1 MAAGIGR
8 KFRKRFVARVL
19 GLISAVLLLSPLGE
33 AGHLSGIVCAASPF
47 TAVVSVIG
55 TRTFHSLAWV
65 GLLVWAVTIVR
76 RRWFCRWLCPVGLC
90 HDGASRLGR
99 RWGRRPAK
107 RMIPLGEWIVLL
119 TLGGVCLGYPLLLW
133 TDPLAIFAGL
143 FGPLIGG
150 PGGIL
155 WLMPALF
162 VALLL
167 LSLWRPNLWCG
178 WICPLGVFQDL
189 TARVRKAVALR
200 VRARVQS
207 DVAGPALGQ
216 AGDASSRRQRRALI
230 SIPIGI
236 ASAAIGLGSRRP
248 ASVVRPPGAIDE
260 SSFGGVCIRCGNCL
274 RVCPAGIIRPDSGR
288 TRFTDILTPLLAFRD
303 DYCREDCIRCTEVCP
318 SGALQRV
325 RLEDKARAKIGVARV
340 DMDICVLGKD
350 EECSACKRWCPYDA
364 IRYVFCETDY
374 MVKPQIDADK
384 CPGCGACET
393 ACPTGPKKAIV
404 VYRR

>member
-1 MAAGIGR
+1 MAAGSGR
-8 KFRKRFVARVL
+8 KVNKRLVVRVL
-19 GLISAVLLLSPLGE
+19 SLIFAVYLLAPWGKGPDLSV
-33 AGHLSGIVCAASPF
+33 IVPAASPF

-65 GLLVWAVTIVR
+65 GLLVWAVTIIR
-76 RRWFCRWLCPVGLC
+76 HRWFCRWLCPVGLC
-90 HDGASRLGR
+90 HDGASRLGG

-107 RMIPLGEWIVLL
+107 RMVPLGEWIVLL
-119 TLGGVCLGYPLLLW
+119 TLGGACLGYPLLLW

-143 FGPLIGG
+143 FAGLTGG
-150 PGGIL
+150 AGAIL
-155 WLMPALF
+155 WLTPALF
-162 VALLL
+162 AVLLL

-178 WICPLGVFQDL
+178 RICPLGAFQDL

-200 VRARVQS
+200 VRVLGQS

-216 AGDASSRRQRRALI
+216 AGDASRRLQRRALI
-230 SIPIGI
+230 SVPIGI

-260 SSFGGVCIRCGNCL
+260 SRFGGVCIRCGNCL

-288 TRFTDILTPLLAFRD
+288 TRFTDILTPALAFQD
-303 DYCREDCIRCTEVCP
+303 DYCREDCVRCTEVCP
-318 SGALQRV
+318 SGALQRL
-325 RLEDKARAKIGVARV
+325 RLQDKTRAKIGVARV
-340 DMDICVLGKD
+340 DMDICVLGND
-350 EECSACKRWCPYDA
+350 EECSACMRWCPYDA

-374 MVKPQIDADK
+374 MVKPQIDA
-384 CPGCGACET
+384 
-393 ACPTGPKKAIV
+393 PTRPKKAIV